1 MWGVRG
7 PDYWLLFNRFA
18 HSARPEGRQEN
29 HEEQKRKSWMM
40 TKTMLRMMT
49 VVKMRI
55 MRDSHD
61 ALFLIVFLWSPRY
74 LPIFSG
80 FRSPGGA
87 PRPSRRLPKGGQNRK
102 TLIFWIMGHNFCKS
116 PLFPCVA
123 FPVFLDFGA
132 PEAPQGVPKASQNGT
147 KIEEK

>member
-1 MWGVRG
+1 MGACAPG
-7 PDYWLLFNRFA
+7 ADRFA
-18 HSARPEGRQEN
+18 HSAGLEGRQEN

-87 PRPSRRLPKGGQNRK
+87 PRPPRRLPKGGQNK
-102 TLIFWIMGHNFCKS
+102 KKDFFALWETIFLKASVFLALPSQFFWI
-116 PLFPCVA
+116 LE
-123 FPVFLDFGA
+123 L
-132 PEAPQGVPKASQNGT
+132 QRRPKASQ
-147 KIEEK
+147 KPPKMKPK